1 MPHAWNNGFTEI
13 IIPMRNCHIFTDNII
28 EPNEDEPGLG
38 KILVPGKPLFLQC
51 KTEECPYCSI
61 VWYETLEI

>member
-1 MPHAWNNGFTEI
+1 MHI
-13 IIPMRNCHIFTDNII
+13 ILNSFFLNLENII

-38 KILVPGKPLFLQC
+38 KILVPGEPLFLQC

-61 VWYETLEI
+61 VWYRN

>member
-1 MPHAWNNGFTEI
+1 
-13 IIPMRNCHIFTDNII
+13 MRNCHIFTDNII